1 MKAGD
6 LVRLKNILEARNT
19 HTHLPSGSIGL
30 VIQYDGPP
38 PKSRPVNFG
47 GDGGEVRV
55 IWRGC
60 TDWDIEYE
68 DELEVVS
75 EA

>member
-6 LVRLKNILEARNT
+6 LVRLKNIPESYAAHPNVL
-19 HTHLPSGSIGL
+19 SGSVGL
-30 VIQYDGPP
+30 VIRYDGPP

-47 GDGGEVRV
+47 GDGGEARV
-55 IWRGC
+55 VWAGCPIWQL
-60 TDWDIEYE
+60 EYE
-68 DELEVVS
+68 DELEVIS